1 MTKQRVIRM
10 VRWLLIGVGIFF
22 LVQFFWPDSPEIE
35 ELKISQVIQLAQDN
49 QVSKI
54 EVSGDYLEIV
64 TTEGQH
70 FTSRRET
77 GVSIL
82 QLLEQSGVA
91 AGSIEIQVKG
101 QGIGFLGIFFSY
113 YRCCSLAP

>member
-70 FTSRRET
+70 FTSRR
-77 GVSIL
+77 
-82 QLLEQSGVA
+82 
-91 AGSIEIQVKG
+91 
-101 QGIGFLGIFFSY
+101 
-113 YRCCSLAP
+113 

>member
-1 MTKQRVIRM
+1 MTRKRVLGIA
-10 VRWLLIGVGIFF
+10 RWLLIGVGVFF
-22 LVQFFWPDSPEIE
+22 LVQYFWPDSPEIE
-35 ELKISQVIQLAQDN
+35 VLKISQVIQLAQDN

-54 EVSGDYLEIV
+54 EVNGDYLEVV

-70 FTSRRET
+70 FSSRKET

-91 AGSIEIQVKG
+91 AGSIDVNTPWQKEAGAIGIQRAAPARA
-101 QGIGFLGIFFSY
+101 IG
-113 YRCCSLAP
+113 